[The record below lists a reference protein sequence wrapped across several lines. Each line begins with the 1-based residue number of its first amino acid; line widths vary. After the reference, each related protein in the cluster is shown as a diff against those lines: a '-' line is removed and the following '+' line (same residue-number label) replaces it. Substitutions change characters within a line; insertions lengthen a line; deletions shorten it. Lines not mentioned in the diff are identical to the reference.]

1 MDINIKCKTV
11 KLLTSLIKCRR
22 KFCMTLV
29 GWQFFCFSDTMPNII
44 HTEEE
49 EYNNKMGLSKFKIII
64 LQRNLLREWKIAG
77 D

>member
-1 MDINIKCKTV
+1 
-11 KLLTSLIKCRR
+11 
-22 KFCMTLV
+22 MTLV

-64 LQRNLLREWKIAG
+64 LQRNLLRE
-77 D
+77 